1 MIYTKSLVPA
11 QTGADDTIHKDGGIS
26 MSHRIITIEREY
38 ASGGREIGELIA
50 NRLGIPCYNREI
62 LKMASGNRRRSSTKE
77 LFIYVNADV
86 QPDPY
91 H

>member
-11 QTGADDTIHKDGGIS
+11 QTGVDDTIHKDGGIS

-62 LKMASGNRRRSSTKE
+62 LKMASERCNVSMDYLEPQKKQHRRAFYIR
-77 LFIYVNADV
+77 
-86 QPDPY
+86 
-91 H
+91 